1 MKKSNSI
8 TDAAFWLDQNE
19 VIAIPTETVYG
30 LAASIYSRKA
40 IESIYSIK
48 NRPSTNPL
56 IVHIKSESEL
66 FKYAQN
72 IPLKAKFLAK
82 NFWPGPLT
90 LVLPKTDL
98 VPNYI
103 TANSAMVAIRVPN
116 HSLTLELLSV
126 LDYPLAAPSANP
138 SNHVSATTANHVEEY
153 FKNILPF
160 VLDGGDCSMGLES
173 TIVGF
178 EDGEPIIYR
187 LGALTIERIELI
199 VGKVKIKSALKDSEI
214 PLAPGMFNKHYAP
227 KTPFYVVEDVV
238 EFLETTTAK
247 TIVYIGHQLNI
258 EHRKIKHQLLLS
270 EKGKLEE
277 MASNLYKTLLEADT
291 FKCDAIVAT
300 WIENKN
306 LGMSINDRLKR
317 ASVK

>member
-1 MKKSNSI
+1 MEISSLIIKAKK
-8 TDAAFWLDQNE
+8 WLDQNE

-30 LAASIYSRKA
+30 LAASIYSKKA

-56 IVHIKSESEL
+56 IVHIKSEREL
-66 FKYAQN
+66 YKYAQN
-72 IPLKAKFLAK
+72 LPIKAKILAK
-82 NFWPGPLT
+82 TFWPGPLT

-98 VPNYI
+98 IPNYI
-103 TANSAMVAIRVPN
+103 TANNDTVAIRVPN
-116 HSLTLELLSV
+116 HSLTLELLSD

-138 SNHVSATTANHVEEY
+138 SNRVSSTTTKHVEKY
-153 FKNILPF
+153 FKGVLPF
-160 VLDGGDCSMGLES
+160 VLDGGDCSRGLES

-178 EDGEPIIYR
+178 ENGEPIIYR
-187 LGALTIERIELI
+187 LGALTIEHIELV
-199 VGKVKIKSALKDSEI
+199 VGKVQVKSALKDSEI
-214 PLAPGMFNKHYAP
+214 PMSPGMFNKHYAP
-227 KTPFYVVEDVV
+227 KTPFYVVDDVM

-258 EHRKIKHQLLLS
+258 EHHKIKHQLLLS

-277 MASNLYKTLLEADT
+277 MASNLYNILLKADALES
-291 FKCDAIVAT
+291 DVIVTT
-300 WIENKN
+300 WFENKN

-317 ASVK
+317 ASAK